1 MHHLHVL
8 VSLLLVPGGS
18 LLGKEGSAWHGR
30 WVLLQFAAGAT
41 AAVAK
46 LLLAQLPLAP
56 PPRRRPLLRGDI
68 VVLARPLPT
77 SLPAVKCRLTIF
89 SVSVGRLL
97 TKFEYFP
104 EGTAGSDLVIYCVLN
119 K

>member
-8 VSLLLVPGGS
+8 VSLFLVPGGS
-18 LLGKEGSAWHGR
+18 LLGEEGSAWHGWR
-30 WVLLQFAAGAT
+30 VLQLPAGST
-41 AAVAK
+41 AAVAQ

-77 SLPAVKCRLTIF
+77 PLPAVK
-89 SVSVGRLL
+89 
-97 TKFEYFP
+97 
-104 EGTAGSDLVIYCVLN
+104 
-119 K
+119 